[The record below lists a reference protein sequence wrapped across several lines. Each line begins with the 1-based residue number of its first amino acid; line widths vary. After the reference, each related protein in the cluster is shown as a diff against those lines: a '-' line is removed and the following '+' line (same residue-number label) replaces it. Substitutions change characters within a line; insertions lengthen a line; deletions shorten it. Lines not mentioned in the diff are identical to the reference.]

1 MPQAAAPSTQTR
13 RQALPLVGRQMELR
27 HFRRESGDDSAAPL
41 ATAEIVFSTGA
52 PVRRYDWYRERYY
65 NEVLVLD
72 ADACNLARLQRGAPL
87 LNTHSAWSLED
98 QLGVCENPRVESGV
112 GTIDAKFSRRQSVAG
127 YVQDVA
133 DGIIRNVSVGY
144 SREVVEMHPPEGDG
158 EIWTYRVVRWTP
170 MEVSLVPI
178 PADMDAQVR
187 SAGGRL
193 VDAQGH
199 ELRTFECEFIE
210 ARAIPVSPP
219 ERKSG
224 MDKTPEQI
232 EAERRAAEAEAERQR
247 IADEA
252 RAAEAARSGAITEL
266 CQRHGVTHLAA
277 TLIRDGRTVDQA
289 RSSVLD
295 EIARRDAASG
305 GHHNTRVETVR
316 DEVQTRLAGMEEVI
330 LARVDASA
338 KLTDNGRQF
347 RSMSLIELGRDY
359 LAFRGVDTRGMTR
372 LELATQVLQFRSNGM
387 LSSSDFGSL
396 LANVAGKRLRR
407 AYDENNP
414 SYRRWAR
421 RAPNA
426 PDFKQMSVVNLSAAP
441 DLLQVTEHG
450 EFKYGSMS
458 DGKEVYSMLTY
469 GRIVSFTRQSLVNDD
484 LRGFDRLIG
493 AFGNS
498 AARLEN
504 RIVYSILTANA
515 ALSDTVALFHANHGN
530 LAGAGTVINV
540 DNLGAGRKAMRLQKG
555 LQSEELNLAPSYLIV
570 PAALE
575 QVAYQYTSANYVPA
589 TAATINEF
597 RAGGRTSVEPV
608 VEPIL
613 DANSAT
619 AWYLAADNAQV
630 DTVEFC
636 YLDGAEGPVIES
648 DIGFEVDGISWKC
661 REDFAA
667 KAIDFRG
674 LYKNPGA

>member
-1 MPQAAAPSTQTR
+1 MPLADRSMEVRAFKRAAPQDGEAS
-13 RQALPLVGRQMELR
+13 
-27 HFRRESGDDSAAPL
+27 PL

-52 PVRRYDWYRERYY
+52 PVRRYDWYRERYF

-72 ADACNLARLQRGAPL
+72 EGACNLSRLQRGAPL

-98 QLGVCENPRVESGV
+98 QIGVCENPRIENGA
-112 GTIDAKFSRRQSVAG
+112 GTIGAKFSRRASVAG
-127 YVQDVA
+127 YVQDVE
-133 DGIIRNVSVGY
+133 DGVIRNVSVGY
-144 SREVVEMHPPEGDG
+144 SREAIEMIPPEEEGG
-158 EIWTYRVVRWTP
+158 IWTYRVVRWTP

-187 SAGGRL
+187 SAGDRVIDQQGR
-193 VDAQGH
+193 
-199 ELRTFECEFIE
+199 ELRTFDCEFIE
-210 ARAIPVSPP
+210 VRSQVSTKEHVMPQTT
-219 ERKSG
+219 EA
-224 MDKTPEQI
+224 KTAEQI
-232 EAERRAAEAEAERQR
+232 EAERQAETARVVEEARVAEAK
-247 IADEA
+247 
-252 RAAEAARSGAITEL
+252 RSGDITEL
-266 CQRHGVTHLAA
+266 CQRHGVAHMAA
-277 TLIRDGRTVDQA
+277 AMIRENKTVDQA
-289 RSSVLD
+289 RASVLD
-295 EIARRDAASG
+295 EIARRDAATG

-316 DEVQTRLAGMEEVI
+316 DEVETRMAGMGEVI
-330 LARVDASA
+330 LARVDSTS

-347 RSMSLIELGRDY
+347 RSMSLLEMGRDY
-359 LAFRGVDTRGMTR
+359 LQFRGIDTRGMTR
-372 LELATQVLQFRSNGM
+372 LELATQVLQYRSSGM
-387 LSSSDFGSL
+387 MSTSDFGSL
-396 LANVAGKRLRR
+396 LQNVASKRLRR
-407 AYDENNP
+407 AYDESMP
-414 SYRRWAR
+414 SYQRWAR

-469 GRIVSFTRQSLVNDD
+469 GRIVSFTRQALVNDD

-493 AFGNS
+493 AFGNA

-504 RIVYSILTANA
+504 RTVYSILTANA
-515 ALSDTVALFHANHGN
+515 ALSDSVALFHSTHGN
-530 LAGAGTVINV
+530 LAGSGTVIDV
-540 DNLGAGRKAMRLQKG
+540 SGLGAGRKAMRLQKG
-555 LQSEELNLAPSYLIV
+555 LQSEELNLAPAYLIV

-589 TAATINEF
+589 TPGTTNEF
-597 RAGGRTSVEPV
+597 RAGGRTAVEPI

-636 YLDGAEGPVIES
+636 FLDGAEGPIIES

-667 KAIDFRG
+667 KAIDYRG